1 MRVICVEGSHGCGK
15 TKIIKELE
23 AMSYHVIDEGFL
35 DMPKFSLPP
44 QSFTMEAIWASRWIE
59 RILSMQEKYGDVIF
73 FADRSPFSVLF
84 YAPNGKIMEQ
94 MIMEQI
100 MDLLVNAGIEIITV
114 HISVSKTV
122 LWRRIQDRLARE
134 PEREKYGESEY
145 SHMERAVDFY
155 ESNNRLWDYTIY
167 NNEDSLKNP
176 LTYLRQIANTP

>member
-15 TKIIKELE
+15 TKIINELG
-23 AMSYHVIDEGFL
+23 AMNYHVFDEGFL

-59 RILSMQEKYGDVIF
+59 RVLTMQEKHGDTVF

-94 MIMEQI
+94 MIMEQM

-114 HISVSKTV
+114 HISVDKAI
-122 LWRRIQDRLARE
+122 LWKRIQDRLVRE
-134 PEREKYGESEY
+134 PEREKYGESKY

-155 ESNNRLWDYTIY
+155 ESTSRLWDYTIY
-167 NNEDSLKNP
+167 NNEDSLEKP
-176 LTYLRQIANTP
+176 IECLQQIANSQ